1 MRTEKTTFLLG
12 KKNLITIGIGFFIIV
27 LGFVLMSGGES
38 DSPDKFV
45 EAEIFSDRRITV
57 APITVILGFII
68 VGVGIMI
75 RPEKT
80 LVEENEN
87 NEAN

>member
-12 KKNLITIGIGFFIIV
+12 KKNLITMGVGFLIIV

-38 DSPDKFV
+38 ASPDDF
-45 EAEIFSDRRITV
+45 EPSEIFSTRRITV

-75 RPEKT
+75 RPDKT
-80 LVEENEN
+80 LVEENQTD
-87 NEAN
+87 

>member
-12 KKNLITIGIGFFIIV
+12 KKNLVTMGIGFLVLV
-27 LGFVLMSGGES
+27 LGFVLMAGGES
-38 DSPDKFV
+38 ASPDVF
-45 EAEIFSDRRITV
+45 EPSEIFSTQRITI

-68 VGVGIMI
+68 IGVGIMI

-80 LVEENEN
+80 LVEENQTD
-87 NEAN
+87 